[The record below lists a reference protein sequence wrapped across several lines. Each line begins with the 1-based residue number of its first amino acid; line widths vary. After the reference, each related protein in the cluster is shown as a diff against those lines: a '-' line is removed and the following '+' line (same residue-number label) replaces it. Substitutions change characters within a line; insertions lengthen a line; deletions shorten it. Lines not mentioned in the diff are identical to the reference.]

1 MKEHVE
7 DVAMRLLDLVEQ
19 DHLVRAPAHGLCE
32 GAPFFVA
39 DPAAG
44 AGRPPG
50 VRERAI
56 RLSESMADLEY
67 AIKSHEVVKDAFGR
81 WLACH
86 IVIAIVLYALLAVH
100 VWSAWYFGI
109 RWLP

>member
-1 MKEHVE
+1 
-7 DVAMRLLDLVEQ
+7 
-19 DHLVRAPAHGLCE
+19 
-32 GAPFFVA
+32 
-39 DPAAG
+39 
-44 AGRPPG
+44 
-50 VRERAI
+50 
-56 RLSESMADLEY
+56 MADLEY